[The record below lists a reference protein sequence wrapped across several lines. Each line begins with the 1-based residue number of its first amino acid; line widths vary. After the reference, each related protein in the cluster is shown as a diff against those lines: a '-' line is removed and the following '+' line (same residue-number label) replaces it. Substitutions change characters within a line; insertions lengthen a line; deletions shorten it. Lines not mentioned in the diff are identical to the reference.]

1 MSFLSLNKQSFQIL
15 LFPRLTVIHCNAV
28 TFLTQSV
35 LRGAPSDLPAGGG
48 WAVFFCAGF
57 LFGGLWGCKIF
68 FWSMLAFFLVVA
80 LLHDSFFLTSLPCTI
95 FFLVTAH
102 PPPRRFYSPPL
113 TEHQLQIPVLIKHF
127 YSSKVWF
134 INFIYISRYKFSY
147 ISKLL

>member
-28 TFLTQSV
+28 TFLTRSV
-35 LRGAPSDLPAGGG
+35 LRGAPSDLPTGGR
-48 WAVFFCAGF
+48 WAVFLRRISFWWT
-57 LFGGLWGCKIF
+57 LGLQDF

-127 YSSKVWF
+127 YSSKV
-134 INFIYISRYKFSY
+134 
-147 ISKLL
+147 